1 MPVELRNIKGGGIN
15 YVAYHKHYSEITN
28 PPRPNSSELVLST
41 TEPIR
46 KDSSKIP
53 EDLQSVTITTISTMK
68 EYICHYLGL
77 CRSLTIIFQPV
88 L

>member
-41 TEPIR
+41 TEPMK
-46 KDSSKIP
+46 KDSLKIP
-53 EDLQSVTITTISTMK
+53 EGLQSVTIMTTSTMK
-68 EYICHYLGL
+68 EYICDYLGL
-77 CRSLTIIFQPV
+77 CRSLTIIF
-88 L
+88 